1 MPVREIKTT
10 LAVDGEKAFNKAIT
24 ESGRNM
30 RVMASEM
37 KAAAADFNLTGDEME
52 YLGRKSKSLNSQI
65 AQQEEIIRAL
75 EGAVRESAE
84 AYGDASAK
92 TDGYRIKLNNAQAS
106 LSKLR
111 KELEDNDREM
121 RDLGSDA
128 SRVGRQLEQGL
139 GEAAE
144 DTARKFDSM
153 VNKLDQDIGSIK
165 SAVSFSAFADIGGM
179 ISDGF
184 SGVYEGVTGLV
195 DQTME
200 YRRSMAFL
208 KQNAEAAGMSF
219 EDVQRMAIQVSGLTG
234 DMDAAVEGM
243 SNLLMAGLEGDEL
256 AKTVERLSGA
266 IIQFPDTLKFESLA
280 DGLQETIATRSAV
293 GQYAEYLERMGLDLE
308 QVNKSLEEAGEK
320 GQEAVETAALS
331 WLSGHGA
338 EEAAQSYRE
347 ANAEMVAYFEAQAK
361 LTQAQAGLAEV
372 MTPAATAGIEMMSGF
387 IGKLTELVSV
397 AGKKAEEYKEAIEAG
412 ILTENEVVES
422 AREQNLPTWDE
433 LAPGYDTGAKATGEN
448 AGKELVGGINQ
459 SIINSAPELPT
470 WEDFAPGYETGLT
483 EESETIGK
491 NIATELGNGI
501 LEEGSRA
508 ITQAR
513 NLWQSISDELSRP
526 IQGPT
531 VGAPSTSQQATSYGG
546 QGTLSTSVKIGLD
559 GKTVGEGMV
568 EYNSEAMG
576 AQLNRASTYLY

>member
-1 MPVREIKTT
+1 MAVREIKTT

-30 RVMASEM
+30 RVIASEM

-52 YLGRKSKSLNSQI
+52 FLGRKSKSLNSQI

-92 TDGYRIKLNNAQAS
+92 TDGYRIKLNNAQAA

-128 SRVGRQLEQGL
+128 SRVGRQLEQGI

-153 VNKLDQDIGSIK
+153 VNKLDQDIGTIK

-266 IIQFPDTLKFESLA
+266 IIHLPDTLKFESLA
-280 DGLQETIATRSAV
+280 EGLQETIATRSAV
-293 GQYAEYLERMGLDLE
+293 GQYAEYLEKMRLDLE
-308 QVNKSLEEAGEK
+308 QVNKSLEEAGKK

-372 MTPAATAGIEMMSGF
+372 MTPAATAGIEMVSGF
-387 IGKLTELVSV
+387 IGKLTELIS
-397 AGKKAEEYKEAIEAG
+397 AAEEKVEEFKTDDPVKNAFVDVANKLSGVDTQSVYEEKGKENGQFLIEGLDTSLLDNSATTEMNAKTIGENIGIELADGIALQTPNVASQAAAMFQAIEA
-412 ILTENEVVES
+412 
-422 AREQNLPTWDE
+422 E
-433 LAPGYDTGAKATGEN
+433 LNKT
-448 AGKELVGGINQ
+448 
-459 SIINSAPELPT
+459 
-470 WEDFAPGYETGLT
+470 
-483 EESETIGK
+483 
-491 NIATELGNGI
+491 
-501 LEEGSRA
+501 
-508 ITQAR
+508 
-513 NLWQSISDELSRP
+513 

-531 VGAPSTSQQATSYGG
+531 IKQSATNYGG
-546 QGTLSTSVKIGLD
+546 QGAIDNPGSAYGAAKITLD
-559 GKTVGEGMV
+559 GKNVGEGMV

>member
-1 MPVREIKTT
+1 MAVREIKTT

-30 RVMASEM
+30 RVIASEM

-52 YLGRKSKSLNSQI
+52 FLGRKSKILNSQI

-92 TDGYRIKLNNAQAS
+92 TDGYRIKLNNAQAA

-153 VNKLDQDIGSIK
+153 VNKLDQDIGTIK

-280 DGLQETIATRSAV
+280 DGLQESIATKSAV

-308 QVNKSLEEAGEK
+308 QVNKSLEEAGKK

-361 LTQAQAGLAEV
+361 LTQEQAGLAEV
-372 MTPAATAGIEMMSGF
+372 MTPAATAGIEMVSGF
-387 IGKLTELVSV
+387 IGKLTELIS
-397 AGKKAEEYKEAIEAG
+397 AAEEKVEEFKTDDPVKNAFVDVANKLSGVDTQSVYEEKGKENGQFLIEGLDTSLLDNSATTEMNAKTIGENIGIELADGIALQTPNVASQAAAMFQAIEA
-412 ILTENEVVES
+412 
-422 AREQNLPTWDE
+422 E
-433 LAPGYDTGAKATGEN
+433 LNKT
-448 AGKELVGGINQ
+448 
-459 SIINSAPELPT
+459 
-470 WEDFAPGYETGLT
+470 
-483 EESETIGK
+483 
-491 NIATELGNGI
+491 
-501 LEEGSRA
+501 
-508 ITQAR
+508 
-513 NLWQSISDELSRP
+513 

-531 VGAPSTSQQATSYGG
+531 IKQSATNYGG
-546 QGTLSTSVKIGLD
+546 QGAIDNPGSAYGAAKITLD
-559 GKTVGEGMV
+559 GKNVGEGMV

>member
-1 MPVREIKTT
+1 MAVREIKTT

-52 YLGRKSKSLNSQI
+52 FLGRKSKSLNSQI

-92 TDGYRIKLNNAQAS
+92 TDGYRIKLNNAQAA

-153 VNKLDQDIGSIK
+153 VNKLDQDIGTIK

-280 DGLQETIATRSAV
+280 DGLQESIATKSAV

-308 QVNKSLEEAGEK
+308 QVNKSLEEAGKK

-372 MTPAATAGIEMMSGF
+372 MTPAATAGIEMVSGF
-387 IGKLTELVSV
+387 IGKLTELIS
-397 AGKKAEEYKEAIEAG
+397 AAEEKVEEFKTDDPVKNAFVDVANKLSGVDTQSVYEEKGKENGQFLIEGLDTSLLDNSATTEMNAKTIGENIGIELADGIALQTPNVASQAAAMFQAIEA
-412 ILTENEVVES
+412 
-422 AREQNLPTWDE
+422 E
-433 LAPGYDTGAKATGEN
+433 LNKT
-448 AGKELVGGINQ
+448 
-459 SIINSAPELPT
+459 
-470 WEDFAPGYETGLT
+470 
-483 EESETIGK
+483 
-491 NIATELGNGI
+491 
-501 LEEGSRA
+501 
-508 ITQAR
+508 
-513 NLWQSISDELSRP
+513 

-531 VGAPSTSQQATSYGG
+531 IKQSATNYGG
-546 QGTLSTSVKIGLD
+546 QGAIDNPGSAYGAAKITLD
-559 GKTVGEGMV
+559 GKNVGEGMV